1 MDQIKLLIASQ
12 NVHKIR
18 ELREMFKSLKGFDI
32 YSLLDFPKYE
42 PPEETGETFEENAL
56 LKAVHAAEH
65 LDMIVVVDDSGLVVP
80 ALNGKPG
87 VRSRRY
93 AGDDATDQENNQKLL
108 KEMNGFEEYKRAA
121 SYECCIALAAP
132 GGFKKT
138 FRGVCEGTILEA
150 PKGSKG
156 FGYDPLFQKHD
167 QSKSFGE
174 LDESIKTRVSHRR
187 KAFDKLS
194 IFLASPAFHALVSDE
209 VPD

>member
-1 MDQIKLLIASQ
+1 
-12 NVHKIR
+12 
-18 ELREMFKSLKGFDI
+18 MFKSLEGFDI

-42 PPEETGETFEENAL
+42 PPEETGETFEENAV
-56 LKAVHAAEH
+56 LKADHAAKA
-65 LDMIVVVDDSGLVVP
+65 LNMVVIADDSGLVVP

-93 AGDDATDQENNQKLL
+93 AGEDATDQENNLKLL
-108 KEMNGFEEYKRAA
+108 KEMAGFEEYKRAA
-121 SYECCIALAAP
+121 SYECWISIATP
-132 GGFKKT
+132 GGFQKSFK
-138 FRGVCEGTILEA
+138 GICEGTILEK

-174 LDESIKTRVSHRR
+174 LDESTKTRVSHRR

-194 IFLASPAFHALVSDE
+194 LFLASPAFHSAAACST
-209 VPD
+209 